1 MSSNADWSTGWLIGA
16 SGMFSCDGESPW
28 RRVGGYGFR
37 LTAVIRES
45 DRVLASTGNGLWQ
58 VPRTGGPWIQLHDET
73 LTEVLAIASL
83 PGSDPGVVAASAYG
97 VAVGERDELGA
108 VRWTSCSDLLRVN
121 ERFSNA
127 ILVDPTDAE
136 RWLVG
141 TEAGLLVATDNG
153 GHWHRTS
160 LIGKPV
166 RALCHHAERFWA
178 GADEGGVWT
187 SSDGFTWERAG
198 RGLDADTVFALTASD
213 GRLLAGTGRGVA
225 IGDGSGTWHQ
235 TAPQMRVSAIAA
247 HPEDHSYWMAGADPG
262 GLWWTGDDG
271 HTWQQH
277 AGFGIVEAII
287 APERG

>member
-1 MSSNADWSTGWLIGA
+1 MVG
-16 SGMFSCDGESPW
+16 SGGVFWHDEEFHW
-28 RRVGGYGFR
+28 NRVGGISFR
-37 LTAVIRES
+37 VTSIVRDAE
-45 DRVLASTGNGLWQ
+45 RVVVSTGNGLWQ
-58 VPRTGGPWIQLHDET
+58 VSRADETWSQLHDET
-73 LTEVLAIASL
+73 LTEVLAIDAL
-83 PGSDPGVVAASAYG
+83 PGGDPGIVPASAYG
-97 VAVGERDELGA
+97 VATGARDQLGA
-108 VRWTSCSDLLRVN
+108 VRWTACSERLRVN